1 MPKGRSLPMG
11 EIDCF
16 LEARAAKP
24 SSPRVRMPL
33 RSEEKD
39 RLKRRKDRLQL
50 RRDLHRLKL
59 LQLFGVEDGRE
70 LREESLLR
78 LDDLLL
84 DGVDLYDH
92 SSDLSGAPAGIQQN
106 AQPLRQ
112 SLQGLHQQRK
122 DRLACLQK
130 LAQFGDLCRLQLQ
143 KLCHNL
149 QWSQVSV
156 ALWNDRGLQLQD
168 LVHS

>member
-1 MPKGRSLPMG
+1 MPEGRSQAME

-16 LEARAAKP
+16 LEARATKP
-24 SSPRVRMPL
+24 PSPRVRMLL

-70 LREESLLR
+70 LREESLSG

-84 DGVDLYDH
+84 HGVDLDDH
-92 SSDLSGAPAGIQQN
+92 SSDLSAANCTSSCWRRPGCC
-106 AQPLRQ
+106 
-112 SLQGLHQQRK
+112 S
-122 DRLACLQK
+122 
-130 LAQFGDLCRLQLQ
+130 
-143 KLCHNL
+143 
-149 QWSQVSV
+149 
-156 ALWNDRGLQLQD
+156 
-168 LVHS
+168 